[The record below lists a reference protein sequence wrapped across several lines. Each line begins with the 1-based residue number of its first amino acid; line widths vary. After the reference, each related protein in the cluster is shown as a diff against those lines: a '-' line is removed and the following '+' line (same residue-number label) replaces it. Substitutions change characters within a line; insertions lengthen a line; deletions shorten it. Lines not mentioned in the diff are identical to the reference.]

1 MITQLKAST
10 LASSAAALSARARA
24 PPPAEFAPVKLKVR
38 SGIIPVALSAE
49 NWPGSKHEMLLY
61 VLQLPVGT
69 SLQGAALG
77 GGWPCRLMAISAAAS
92 PDPGRCAPQYVV
104 ARTGGT

>member
-10 LASSAAALSARARA
+10 LASSAAALSASRARA
-24 PPPAEFAPVKLKVR
+24 PPPAEEAAVKLKVR

-61 VLQLPVGT
+61 LRRDISSIRIGT
-69 SLQGAALG
+69 AKHRQ
-77 GGWPCRLMAISAAAS
+77 ISVS
-92 PDPGRCAPQYVV
+92 PDL
-104 ARTGGT
+104 